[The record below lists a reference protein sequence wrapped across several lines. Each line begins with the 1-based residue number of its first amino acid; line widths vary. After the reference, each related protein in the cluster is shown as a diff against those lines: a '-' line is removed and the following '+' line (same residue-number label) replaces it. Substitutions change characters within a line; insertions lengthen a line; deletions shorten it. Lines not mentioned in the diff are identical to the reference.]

1 MSERAD
7 GTAADVRPVTHQNL
21 PASLSV
27 LDASD
32 SIAPQGGVEDLL
44 APVPVERD
52 ELVHKIIVGAS
63 QCIVKWGW
71 EKTSLDDVARAA
83 QCSRASVYRKSEGGK
98 PEVLAAV
105 LEAATDRVL
114 AQLDAA
120 LTDCTSLRDCLVI
133 GLSTAAKTF
142 DQDPTLQALIVS
154 DRSSILPIV
163 AFDRLTPLVDKY
175 SAYLVVRLAE
185 STASISD
192 SRSITGW
199 SIRMLIAYVFRAG
212 DARFDLSDEQAV
224 DHLVSTY
231 LLPGFERE
239 PAHYPSDSADERTRP
254 I

>member
-83 QCSRASVYRKSEGGK
+83 QCSRASVYRKFEGGK

-163 AFDRLTPLVDKY
+163 
-175 SAYLVVRLAE
+175 
-185 STASISD
+185 
-192 SRSITGW
+192 
-199 SIRMLIAYVFRAG
+199 VFRAG